1 MRPPPAAVRPWLS
14 TLALLAG
21 WAAVCAS
28 GRVDPHVLP
37 APGAVLRAARDLT
50 LDGSLPGALAVSGT
64 RVAVGAGA
72 GVAAG
77 LLLGVVAGL
86 SAVAHDVVDRP
97 LQAVRAVPFTAVTP
111 LLVVW
116 VGLGEPPRLLLVAVA
131 ALVPTYLA
139 TVGGVRG
146 VDPRLRELAAAHGL
160 RRRRTATRVLLPA
173 ALPAVLVGLRLA
185 LGTAWVALVV
195 AESVNAS
202 AGVGALLTDAR
213 TYARTDVVLLCVLV
227 YAALGLLT
235 DALVR
240 ALERALLVPV
250 PAGPTARPAPPVLS
264 VPDPVVGQPSTTSGG
279 PHP

>member
-1 MRPPPAAVRPWLS
+1 MTRPPGAWRPWLS
-14 TLALLAG
+14 TVGLLAA
-21 WAAVCAS
+21 WAVVGAS
-28 GRVDPHVLP
+28 GRLDPHVLP
-37 APGAVLRAARDLT
+37 APGAVLRAAWDLVA
-50 LDGSLPGALAVSGT
+50 DGSLPAALAVSGT

-72 GVAAG
+72 GVAVG
-77 LLLGVVAGL
+77 LLLGLLAGL
-86 SAVAHDVVDRP
+86 SGIAHDVVDRP

-116 VGLGEPPRLLLVAVA
+116 VGLGEPPKVLLVAVA

-146 VDPRLRELAAAHGL
+146 VDPRLRELAAAYGL
-160 RRRRTATRVLLPA
+160 GRRRTATRVLLPA

-195 AESVNAS
+195 AESVNA
-202 AGVGALLTDAR
+202 AEGVGALLTDAR

-227 YAALGLLT
+227 YAALGLVT

-240 ALERALLVPV
+240 ALERLLQ
-250 PAGPTARPAPPVLS
+250 PP
-264 VPDPVVGQPSTTSGG
+264 PVVGRHPSATPTTPTTSTPTLASVTPGAQ
-279 PHP
+279 HP